1 MSFPHASRQTVPFRS
16 MIRAS
21 GYAEVWNE
29 SNKFNQYGWKCATY
43 EDQYSNDTL
52 IGNWNEERFDI
63 KKLVQRKPLPSQYAH
78 YYQTTYSSAYNKED
92 RLRPLQTS
100 AGPYAI
106 WEGSLQAEDGR
117 GLLEKMLSFLVPL
130 VKREPHAFPA
140 HQPEL
145 NPPETKKP
153 PNSCQKVDYIN
164 PAFHRLPLSPAPKK
178 AEANE
183 CKEQGSEKQGYEE
196 RVAASQ
202 MLRDI
207 F

>member
-1 MSFPHASRQTVPFRS
+1 FRS

-92 RLRPLQTS
+92 RLRPLQ
-100 AGPYAI
+100 I
-106 WEGSLQAEDGR
+106 
-117 GLLEKMLSFLVPL
+117 
-130 VKREPHAFPA
+130 KREPHAFPA

-183 CKEQGSEKQGYEE
+183 CKEQGS
-196 RVAASQ
+196 
-202 MLRDI
+202 
-207 F
+207 